1 MYEDLT
7 VEKIKSDILSRI
19 HIDIDTREGSFTND
33 VISAVAYEIWKC
45 YQSLDALL
53 PIVFVDE
60 TSGEYID
67 KRCAE
72 YGIIRKPGTKAKT
85 TLIFSG
91 VDGTV
96 IPAGKAFLTASGL
109 EFITDKDVTIEQGT
123 ATVTATAAE
132 IGDAY
137 NVAAGTINKQYVNI
151 SGLTSI
157 TNTPA
162 TGGTNP
168 ETDAALVKRLY
179 LHLQSPATSG
189 NVAHYRQWAL
199 EVPGCGDAKVFPLW
213 NGPGTVKVLVVDE
226 NKQPATE
233 TLIQEIEEH
242 IESLRPIGAKVTV
255 VSAISKSIN
264 VSAKAIL
271 ASGYS
276 LQTVNKLFAEA
287 LTDYLRSIAFIT
299 TYVSYAKIG
308 TILLGTDGVIDYSD
322 LIINGT
328 NTNIPLEDEEIPV
341 LGRVDL
347 EV

>member
-1 MYEDLT
+1 MWESMTFENILNDMLSK
-7 VEKIKSDILSRI
+7 VPSDV
-19 HIDIDTREGSFTND
+19 DKREGSIIFD
-33 VISAVAYEIWKC
+33 ALAPAAYKLAEA
-45 YQSLDALL
+45 YFMLDAFLDL
-53 PIVFVDE
+53 VSGDTAV
-60 TSGEYID
+60 GEYLD
-67 KRCAE
+67 RVVAD
-72 YGIIRKPGTKAKT
+72 YGITRKPATYAIRKIETTGMIDITGTRWGLNDTTYEVIEKISDTEYKAQCEQ
-85 TLIFSG
+85 LGSIG
-91 VDGTV
+91 NRYNGQ
-96 IPAGKAFLTASGL
+96 L
-109 EFITDKDVTIEQGT
+109 ENID
-123 ATVTATAAE
+123 
-132 IGDAY
+132 
-137 NVAAGTINKQYVNI
+137 NI
-151 SGLTSI
+151 SGVTAALTDIIVS
-157 TNTPA
+157 
-162 TGGTNP
+162 GEDE
-168 ETDAALVKRLY
+168 ETDENLRTRFFNQVR
-179 LHLQSPATSG
+179 SSSTSG
-189 NVAHYRQWAL
+189 NIYDYKKWAL